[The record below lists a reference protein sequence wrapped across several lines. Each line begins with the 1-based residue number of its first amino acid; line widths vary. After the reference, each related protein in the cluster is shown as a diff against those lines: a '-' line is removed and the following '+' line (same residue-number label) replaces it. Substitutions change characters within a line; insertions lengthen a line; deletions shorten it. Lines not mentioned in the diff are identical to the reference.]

1 MTRSEL
7 KRYILTSLGSPVI
20 NVEVESSQLDNCI
33 SDTMQL
39 FLENHYDGSDHTYL
53 ALTTTTATLQVYTL
67 PNTVQEVLKVLNIR
81 NNVTIFDEPLLL
93 APVYGMGVTS
103 NLSAVSYA
111 NVETIRHFQ
120 KTAENIYNNEI
131 LFDFNSTTKKLFFQ
145 TPLKEVGLYFLEV
158 YQSETEDNFNLYYDN
173 RWVKQY
179 AIAVAKKQWGN
190 NLGKISGAQLPGGM
204 TINYDRIITEAQT
217 EIDKL
222 TEQLRSMYSYSPSLF
237 TG

>member
-33 SDTMQL
+33 DDALQL
-39 FLENHYDGSDHTYL
+39 FVENHYDGSDHSYL
-53 ALTTTTATLQVYTL
+53 ALSTTLSTTQVYTL
-67 PNTVQEVLKVLNIR
+67 PDHVQEVIKIINIR

-93 APVYGMGVTS
+93 APVYGMGITS
-103 NLSAVSYA
+103 NVSAVSYA

-158 YQSETEDNFNLYYDN
+158 YLSETEYDGYYGN

-179 AIAVAKKQWGN
+179 ATAIAKKQWGN

-204 TINYDRIITEAQT
+204 TINYDRILSEAQT

-222 TEQLRSMYSYSPSLF
+222 TEELRSKYSFSPSLF
-237 TG
+237 VG

>member
-20 NVEVESSQLDNCI
+20 NIEVESSQLEICI
-33 SDTMQL
+33 DDTLQL

-53 ALTTTTATLQVYTL
+53 ALTTTNSTQQVYTL
-67 PNTVQEVLKVLNIR
+67 PQTTQEVIKVLNIR

-103 NLSAVSYA
+103 NISNVSYA
-111 NVETIRHFQ
+111 NIEVIRHFQ
-120 KTAENIYNNEI
+120 KTAETIYNNEI
-131 LFDFNSTTKKLFFQ
+131 LFDFNTTTKKLFFQ

-158 YQSETEDNFNLYYDN
+158 YLSEESYDNYYNN

-179 AIAVAKKQWGN
+179 ATALAKRQWGT

-204 TINYDRIITEAQT
+204 TINFERIITEAQT
-217 EIDKL
+217 DIDKL
-222 TEQLRSMYSYSPSLF
+222 LEQLRSMYSFSPSIF
-237 TG
+237 IG